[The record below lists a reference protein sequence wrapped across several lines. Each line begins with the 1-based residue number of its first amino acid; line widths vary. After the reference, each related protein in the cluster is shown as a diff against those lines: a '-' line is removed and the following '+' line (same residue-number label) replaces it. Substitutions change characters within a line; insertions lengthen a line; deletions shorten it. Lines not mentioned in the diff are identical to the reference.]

1 MTEGIAAANIAAG
14 GGPAASQQDARR
26 ERAYAELERLWRR
39 GREVLGCDVAIM
51 GGAMTWVSE
60 RNLVAAI
67 SKAGGFGIIA
77 SGAMSPQL
85 LSNEI
90 EAAQAMTTRP
100 FGVNL
105 ITLHPEL
112 FELIDVCAAHQVDHV
127 VLAGGLPRRAAVS
140 RIKRSGARVFC
151 FAPALGFARK
161 LIRMGVDAIVIEGN
175 EAGGHIGPV
184 STGVLAQ
191 EILPHVTDVPVFV
204 AGGIGRGEAMLAY
217 LEMGASG
224 VQLGTRFVCAYE
236 SIAHSR
242 FKRAFIGA
250 VARDAVASVQL
261 DPRFPV
267 IPVRALTN
275 PAMERFAAIQRG
287 VIDRFTRG
295 ELSQK
300 AAQLEIER
308 FWAGAL
314 RRAVIEGDIEAG
326 SLMAGQS
333 VGFVTREQST
343 AEIIEEL
350 VEQALAALVGR
361 SKRKCHHRLPG
372 SAPTLLGGRGAQE

>member
-1 MTEGIAAANIAAG
+1 MTEGISVADFAAG
-14 GGPAASQQDARR
+14 GEHAAHQGDAES
-26 ERAYAELERLWRR
+26 ERVYAELDRLWAR
-39 GREVLGCDVAIM
+39 GCQVLGCDFAIM

-67 SKAGGFGIIA
+67 SRAGGFGVIA
-77 SGAMSPQL
+77 SGSMSPQL
-85 LSNEI
+85 LSREI
-90 EAAQAMTTRP
+90 QATQAMTTLP

-112 FELIDVCAAHQVDHV
+112 LELIDVCAAHRVGHV
-127 VLAGGLPRRAAVS
+127 VLAGGLPSNAAVS

-161 LIRMGVDAIVIEGN
+161 LVRMGVDAIVIEGN

-191 EILPHVTDVPVFV
+191 EILPHLTGVPVFV

-224 VQLGTRFVCAYE
+224 VQLGTRFVCAHE
-236 SIAHSR
+236 SIAHPR
-242 FKRAFIGA
+242 FKRAFICA
-250 VARDAVASVQL
+250 AARDAVASVQL

-267 IPVRALTN
+267 MPVRALSN
-275 PAMERFAAIQRG
+275 PATERFVAVQRR
-287 VIDRFTRG
+287 VIDRFARG

-300 AAQLEIER
+300 AAQLEIEH

-314 RRAVIEGDIEAG
+314 RRGVIDGDIEAG

-343 AEIIEEL
+343 VEIIEEL
-350 VEQALAALVGR
+350 IGQALAALAARGER
-361 SKRKCHHRLPG
+361 TSHWTLRA
-372 SAPTLLGGRGAQE
+372 APALLGRQGARG

>member
-1 MTEGIAAANIAAG
+1 MTEGISVADFATG
-14 GGPAASQQDARR
+14 GGRAAHQRDAES
-26 ERAYAELERLWRR
+26 ERVYAELDRLWAR
-39 GREVLGCDVAIM
+39 GRQVLGCDLAIM

-67 SKAGGFGIIA
+67 SKAGGFGVIA
-77 SGAMSPQL
+77 SGSMSPQL
-85 LSNEI
+85 LSREI
-90 EAAQAMTTRP
+90 QATQAMTTRP

-112 FELIDVCAAHQVDHV
+112 LELIDVCAAHHVGHV
-127 VLAGGLPRRAAVS
+127 VLAGGLPSNAAVS

-161 LIRMGVDAIVIEGN
+161 LVRMGVDAIVIEGN

-191 EILPHVTDVPVFV
+191 EILPHLTGVPVFV

-224 VQLGTRFVCAYE
+224 IQLGTRFVCAHE
-236 SIAHSR
+236 SIAHPR
-242 FKRAFIGA
+242 FKRAFICA
-250 VARDAVASVQL
+250 AARDAVASVQL

-267 IPVRALTN
+267 IPVRALNN
-275 PAMERFAAIQRG
+275 PASERFVAVQRR
-287 VIDRFTRG
+287 VIDRFARG

-300 AAQLEIER
+300 AAQLEIEH

-314 RRAVIEGDIEAG
+314 RRAVVDGDIEAG

-333 VGFVTREQST
+333 VGFVTREQS
-343 AEIIEEL
+343 AVEILEEL
-350 VEQALAALVGR
+350 VGQALAALAARGGR
-361 SKRKCHHRLPG
+361 TCHGTLR
-372 SAPTLLGGRGAQE
+372 SAPAMLGGQGARG

>member
-1 MTEGIAAANIAAG
+1 MTERSGAAVSLVG
-14 GGPAASQQDARR
+14 EDRSVSER
-26 ERAYAELERLWRR
+26 ETERQRAVGELDRLWAR
-39 GREVLGCDVAIM
+39 GRDLLGCELAIM

-67 SKAGGFGIIA
+67 SNAGGFGVIA
-77 SGAMSPQL
+77 SGSMSPEL
-85 LSNEI
+85 LSAEI
-90 EAAQAMTTRP
+90 SAARAMTGRP

-105 ITLHPEL
+105 ITLHPQL
-112 FELIDVCAAHQVDHV
+112 LELIDVCMTHRVGHV
-127 VLAGGLPRRAAVS
+127 VLAGGLPSSAAVN
-140 RIKRSGARVFC
+140 RIKQGGARVFC

-161 LIRMGVDAIVIEGN
+161 LVRMGADAIVIEGS

-191 EILPHVTDVPVFV
+191 EILPHLTGVPVFV

-224 VQLGTRFVCAYE
+224 VQLGTRFVCAHE
-236 SIAHSR
+236 SIAHPR
-242 FKRAFIGA
+242 FKRAFICA
-250 VARDAVASVQL
+250 AARDAVASVQL

-267 IPVRALTN
+267 IPVRALNN
-275 PAMERFAAIQRG
+275 PAIERFVAVQRG

-300 AAQLEIER
+300 AAQLEIEH

-314 RRAVIEGDIEAG
+314 RRAVIDGDIDAG

-333 VGFVTREQST
+333 VGFVRREQSA
-343 AEIIEEL
+343 AEILQEL
-350 VEQALAALVGR
+350 VGQALAALSARDEHTCNRAPR
-361 SKRKCHHRLPG
+361 SV
-372 SAPTLLGGRGAQE
+372 LGV

>member
-1 MTEGIAAANIAAG
+1 MTEGISVADFAAG
-14 GGPAASQQDARR
+14 GGGAAHQRDAES
-26 ERAYAELERLWRR
+26 ERVYAELDRLWAR
-39 GREVLGCDVAIM
+39 GRQVLGCDLAIM

-67 SKAGGFGIIA
+67 SKAGGFGVIA
-77 SGAMSPQL
+77 SGSMSPQL
-85 LSNEI
+85 LSREI
-90 EAAQAMTTRP
+90 RATQAMTTRP

-112 FELIDVCAAHQVDHV
+112 LELIDVCAAHRVGHV
-127 VLAGGLPRRAAVS
+127 VLAGGLPSNAAVS

-161 LIRMGVDAIVIEGN
+161 LVRMGVDAIVIEGN

-191 EILPHVTDVPVFV
+191 EILPHLTGVPVFV

-224 VQLGTRFVCAYE
+224 VQLGTRFVCAHE
-236 SIAHSR
+236 SIAHPR
-242 FKRAFIGA
+242 FKRAFICA
-250 VARDAVASVQL
+250 AARDAVASVQL

-267 IPVRALTN
+267 IPVRALNN
-275 PAMERFAAIQRG
+275 PASERFVAVQRR
-287 VIDRFTRG
+287 VIDRFARG

-300 AAQLEIER
+300 AAQLEIEH

-314 RRAVIEGDIEAG
+314 RRAVIDGDIEAG

-343 AEIIEEL
+343 VEILEEL
-350 VEQALAALVGR
+350 VGQALAALAARGGR
-361 SKRKCHHRLPG
+361 TCHRTLR
-372 SAPTLLGGRGAQE
+372 SAPALLGRQGARG